1 MLKPPKPVETLPS
14 LKHND
19 VEIICRI
26 HFGFQRRHEGHS
38 LPRYLYGA
46 VSPQGERHWRNNLEA
61 LKTLIDNGFTINK
74 EDKNGSSRFEFLMD
88 KGVGTGS
95 PA

>member
-26 HFGFQRRHEGHS
+26 HFGFSTPSRGPQPS
-38 LPRYLYGA
+38 PRYLYGA

-74 EDKNGSSRFEFLMD
+74 EDKHGSSR
-88 KGVGTGS
+88 S
-95 PA
+95 